1 MAENTYTGQNED
13 PKYRK
18 KVYDILSSNFEDFK
32 LSESDFYKKLDS
44 DTGYAPKV
52 YKVLKDNFSDFQKP
66 EKDFMSLVGPSKK
79 KGLFGEI
86 TTYVG
91 QLQKEAG
98 EALGGV
104 KKGLETVAATAAHYE
119 RKVPRISGPVEEKVK
134 VEVEEKL
141 DPNDLVGSLQKTMP
155 PLFKQTVPTSD
166 ATYIR
171 PNAVNIFNEQERQ
184 RPEVIK
190 GLEREKKLK
199 DLKAAFTSDVNLST
213 TQLMRAT
220 GRSAN
225 EIQGASREELAQ
237 MVREGNQSDRLAAQT
252 VADARDIRQAFTESE
267 NLEQAAIK
275 LAALK
280 DPQVARQIEITAS
293 KLPARNLGEV
303 VSGTRNVMGDP
314 KSLFGEATLGRMIYQ
329 LASNPVAVQEIEKNP
344 ELKKQFREA
353 IPLLINKYPSFG
365 KSYLGNVISQKME
378 DMGMN
383 NALLNIVTK
392 EETDKVVD
400 ELVSEGKMS
409 PLEIQFYKDNMR
421 EGGIRNFAKTIIGE
435 QLYKTPG
442 LIERTAESAVSAIKS
457 TGAGA
462 AEVTGLRP
470 LLVGERAMVARDV
483 AARDEA
489 VNIRPR
495 GTINEISAF
504 GGDFLGQV
512 LPTGLLGKGL
522 TAAKVFQNPDNA
534 IKALFG
540 LQAFGNYMPQAR
552 AMFPGEGLKQ
562 RAYAGILAG
571 LELATENIF
580 RDKKVIDGLLGKVKP
595 EIASVINKFT
605 AKEIS
610 AATAREAVE
619 GTIAKAIRSVPQFT
633 KYFAKGVGENT
644 FEETV
649 TQLGQQ
655 LTDGV
660 FTGKKFNDWVNGEEL
675 LETARTSALG
685 STFIAGLSARADML
699 ASKGMTAKMVYDMA
713 EKPEYW
719 IEKIRENAETD
730 PDLQADAEDKIAN
743 LEYATKVRQDLEKT
757 NLTEKQK
764 IKFLIN
770 ALDAHVK
777 GKTSQS
783 ITDPVLKKRAE
794 QEAKV
799 VEQQQEAIL
808 NGDDQGEIEGD
819 LSDEVVEPAG
829 EVAPEVP
836 AAPKE
841 ITEQEYSDFIDKGIV
856 IPERLND
863 IAQKVKNQEKL
874 SEREQE
880 IFTDK
885 TADINKIIAEEVKP
899 EVPQTVK
906 QLRAAEQAE
915 YAAMADPND
924 EIKRQEIYDKY
935 DKLITPLL
943 EKEKEVPAA
952 PTEGVGAKPQVRS
965 NTDGGKYVKYNPDDV
980 LPLLKDFEPTN
991 TLEVEN
997 YVTQV
1002 VPSDASVEAY
1012 KMVPVDNIKPSEKL
1026 SEKDRAEIDRIKD
1039 AIKNNEDIPPVVL
1052 EFAPVIDNN
1061 SEYKFG
1067 LADGHHRYI
1076 AYKELGYNEIPSA
1089 IITSREDYTFNT
1101 NDKDVS
1107 TLFKKVVPSGVTPQ
1121 APAQAPVP
1129 SIIEVKSPKEVKQ
1142 GDTVVWRGEEFV
1154 VDAVNNKGGF
1164 NLRNKKEPTW
1174 TVTDARITDEEF
1186 QGKRGEAV
1194 PEAKLEV
1201 ETAPEIPAAAPVPS
1215 VQTEQVGYTS
1225 KNLPKPIGNFE
1236 VVEVIPYTE
1245 VDKNKF
1251 KPEQQLKFNQGDYYE
1266 PVRIVGDSDL
1276 IELIQMGSRL
1286 INNLKA
1292 GYEKK
1297 PINKY
1302 RKEKLEKQFGITSY
1316 EAYNKARQLAKDNRG
1331 NIENIIIIG
1340 EPVSEIKS
1348 EVPAK
1353 TTSDVVADDLLN
1365 FLGIKP
1371 EGGEV
1376 KFSKRTGQPEVIKPV
1391 DEKEKEVID
1400 QMNAMELVNEGVE
1413 LGAPST
1419 TNEKIDVDELNSRL
1433 DTPLAKVNW
1442 DDYEGIPFAFTISD
1456 QLRSGDVTNP
1466 ATGEVIG
1473 DLKGGIGFNG
1483 TSGNEG
1489 NSWANTSKDE
1499 AEALL
1504 SKALD
1509 VYNANKPLFEKLW
1522 AEGKLPD
1529 GHTPVAVVK
1538 MAESSILSNEA
1549 VFRVGIQNIKTL
1561 PERNRQKAVTV
1572 LTKTLKQKAAQ
1583 ISKDIKRGADA
1594 KTGAPYSENT
1604 LKAKKKLLAQYNR
1617 ILDVVNKY
1625 GYKDIVEVLE
1635 DSKHFSLPEKA
1646 IITGEVFY
1654 GAPTPIGT
1662 KPIDINRSRPSTPV
1676 SVALIGNKNPEL
1688 INIGRITD
1696 LLTEPSMKNVPNM
1709 HVVSIVGVDVK
1720 NPQTTETNHPN
1731 YKFGVKGQSIG
1742 VLENPV
1748 HMKDAFGEAY
1758 GSAISQVTKNEASN
1772 ASINAKQA
1780 MTQGI
1785 PVQAGLPNRVLKG
1798 AVAKK
1803 NLDAIDKLTGF
1814 LRQAFPSTTFFSSQE
1829 AWDAAMADPSIKKKL
1844 KQGEVVYAFTTDGN
1858 VFINPNLKT
1867 TKAAL
1872 HETGHIWMEFVRDSN
1887 PEIYKK
1893 GLSLVEGTKELEKAK
1908 EQYGDT
1914 ELAREEALME
1924 LMSSKGDTIVN
1935 ASQKAKFKE
1944 WLLSL
1949 YKYISES
1956 FTSLLGLSPK
1966 EVENLTLDKFIEGML
1981 ADILSGREVTSKKVK
1996 TQLKLSA
2003 ESKYETIKRFIDL
2016 QRQKGFSD
2024 EDIRAGI
2031 KKVAKSIFLSE
2042 SDVDNLMAGEIPIK
2056 TKEDAVQEQ
2065 AAGKVPVQPEAGVS
2079 KEVEG
2084 GVPGAKPKA
2093 APEEGKAEGEE
2104 EKVRVSGIKKG
2115 LVSQEVLSR
2124 VNLNTVGDKE
2134 LLESGRAIIESGEV
2148 KPKTVVNRVID
2159 GGQGVLTPAEV
2170 VAMITYKADLDT
2182 KQEDFSKEIERRT
2195 KAGEDLGDLLVEY
2208 KDLQVEIDNY
2218 DIAAVITAQQQ
2229 SLAFR
2234 LRRYLLDREYNI
2246 SVQIN
2251 RYKQTNGG
2259 TIPESVLAKFNKLN
2273 ETIKDLRKK
2282 IKEAEAVKYEE
2293 DSKAAMQNII
2303 EDVERENQ
2311 ANGPKLYT
2319 EQELEDKVKEGV
2331 QKEIDGIY
2339 AKMPAEKKSKAQR
2352 VVDALDNIQRKL
2364 RSKTYDASLGVPVAF
2379 IDAGITAIK
2388 NAIKLGIEVEKA
2400 IEIGIKT
2407 IKDKLN
2413 GAKWDKEADFR
2424 KDMMEGFKEEG
2435 VDVKKTKEVKAKIND
2450 DGTITIP
2457 NKDIRDFVSQGIE
2470 DIDDLADAILNKYQA
2485 ELPGISSRQVRDA
2498 ITKYG
2503 KEVSQTRDDISIKL
2517 GRAKRVGRLL
2527 SELEDLRTM
2536 DKGAFLLKYQRVKPA
2551 QDKISER
2558 EKNLKYL
2565 IRQLGREIMGDEPLP
2580 DNYDEQKALDTA
2592 KNRVGRRIEELR
2604 DKVRRG
2610 DFSKKQK
2617 RRVQADQELLDLQT
2631 QLENA
2636 KSQFDLEHEKNEQ
2649 KNKKW
2654 YQKAGDFVLELFSG
2668 IPRTLV
2674 TGFDLGIVFTQGI
2687 RKVFTNPRMSAKAF
2701 VEAGKQFFSE
2711 SRQRRME
2718 QELKLSGSYALIK
2731 NSGLAISEGAEKASA
2746 QEQIFIVNYVN
2757 LIWDTFSR
2765 VITLNYKPGTD
2776 FVKALNP
2783 FKASQR
2789 FFDGYLNYIRINS
2802 FLDLSNAIDKGG
2814 YMPETHPEIYKAAA
2828 EFVNTTTGKGAKNIP
2843 KSLGFLMFSASKVAS
2858 ELKLYTPYAFY
2869 YYAKMPKAVRKR
2881 AMLEF
2886 GTFALSFGT
2895 TMFLMRAALGQG
2907 QGGEDDDEFWDIN
2920 SSNFLTFKFGNQRV
2934 SFAAGA
2940 RPTLV
2945 FMGRLFS
2952 GVYVD
2957 QYGQE
2962 SKLGERTG
2970 KQINTRFDLIVRFFT
2985 AKAAPVPAAV
2995 IQYLDKK
3002 AGVEVE
3008 DNVFQNLVLPMWLQ
3022 DSQELY
3028 AQNPKEIGAL
3038 YTLLSLIGANIRTV
3052 EEYTQKEHK
3061 VPKKIIYKEQILPS
3075 GTRERE
3081 VTLTDEQRAE
3091 FQKIFDQ
3098 KFKENIDNIHKS
3110 EAYKKL
3116 KGKNDRML
3124 FDVTFGKKA
3133 KDDAETDAINLLE
3146 RIYTSEFKKFPIIR
3160 ETPEEKEINRI
3171 LNIGEKR

>member
-1 MAENTYTGQNED
+1 MAEKLNINPNED
-13 PKYRK
+13 PVYRK
-18 KVYDILSSNFEDFK
+18 KVYKFLSDNFSDFTTA
-32 LSESDFYKKLDS
+32 EQDFYKKLDT
-44 DTGYAPKV
+44 DQTYAPKV
-52 YKVLKDNFSDFQKP
+52 YKLLKDNFSDFDSGEQ
-66 EKDFMSLVGPSKK
+66 DFMFLMTPSKK
-79 KGLFGEI
+79 KDQAGLPAQSGES
-86 TTYVG
+86 VG
-91 QLQKEAG
+91 TSQSPLQLPSADPNKSAEDNVIDLGEASKKAG
-98 EALGGV
+98 ESIYAKSQSKISSLTKDYEDYVNSINQQIKDGV
-104 KKGLETVAATAAHYE
+104 IVDRITAEGLVGHKRKRYEKAIEEANAEYQASIDELNNLTQEE
-119 RKVPRISGPVEEKVK
+119 RKKILNPKNRKVTIDVGASTSEGENAK
-134 VEVEEKL
+134 ILNEYKDLEVKL
-141 DPNDLVGSLQKTMP
+141 NS
-155 PLFKQTVPTSD
+155 
-166 ATYIR
+166 I
-171 PNAVNIFNEQERQ
+171 
-184 RPEVIK
+184 PE
-190 GLEREKKLK
+190 GDKLK
-199 DLKAAFTSDVNLST
+199 DTISQELKNKKKELAGRLGIGEDDVDMGVSGNVYSDVI
-213 TQLMRAT
+213 
-220 GRSAN
+220 GSAPKPE
-225 EIQGASREELAQ
+225 EIREYS
-237 MVREGNQSDRLAAQT
+237 VS
-252 VADARDIRQAFTESE
+252 IR
-267 NLEQAAIK
+267 N
-275 LAALK
+275 
-280 DPQVARQIEITAS
+280 
-293 KLPARNLGEV
+293 
-303 VSGTRNVMGDP
+303 
-314 KSLFGEATLGRMIYQ
+314 
-329 LASNPVAVQEIEKNP
+329 NPVNASQVQS
-344 ELKKQFREA
+344 RR
-353 IPLLINKYPSFG
+353 
-365 KSYLGNVISQKME
+365 KSGQL
-378 DMGMN
+378 
-383 NALLNIVTK
+383 
-392 EETDKVVD
+392 
-400 ELVSEGKMS
+400 
-409 PLEIQFYKDNMR
+409 FY
-421 EGGIRNFAKTIIGE
+421 
-435 QLYKTPG
+435 
-442 LIERTAESAVSAIKS
+442 
-457 TGAGA
+457 
-462 AEVTGLRP
+462 
-470 LLVGERAMVARDV
+470 
-483 AARDEA
+483 
-489 VNIRPR
+489 
-495 GTINEISAF
+495 
-504 GGDFLGQV
+504 
-512 LPTGLLGKGL
+512 
-522 TAAKVFQNPDNA
+522 
-534 IKALFG
+534 
-540 LQAFGNYMPQAR
+540 
-552 AMFPGEGLKQ
+552 
-562 RAYAGILAG
+562 
-571 LELATENIF
+571 
-580 RDKKVIDGLLGKVKP
+580 
-595 EIASVINKFT
+595 
-605 AKEIS
+605 
-610 AATAREAVE
+610 
-619 GTIAKAIRSVPQFT
+619 
-633 KYFAKGVGENT
+633 ENT
-644 FEETV
+644 FEYLNDNPKAASRAFSQTFTDLPDQTGVRKASQYDFELNKFMIETGKQAV
-649 TQLGQQ
+649 RGSDGVVYNPENAAPVDVSSIKEQYDRNLKGLSQQ
-655 LTDGV
+655 LSEKFIKLTPSSDDLRKLESGEITEEEYRSRNSYENIV
-660 FTGKKFNDWVNGEEL
+660 KSIQKQYELVDEYVLNPEEKQSIQQHLGNQYTFLADVLDRFGGKSYREKNPLYVGLNDYQKIY
-675 LETARTSALG
+675 LEKL
-685 STFIAGLSARADML
+685 
-699 ASKGMTAKMVYDMA
+699 
-713 EKPEYW
+713 
-719 IEKIRENAETD
+719 
-730 PDLQADAEDKIAN
+730 KIAN
-743 LEYATKVRQDLEKT
+743 PEKYEGTLRLLTTPAELIKQETGEWNPELESGYQGEMKKAEDEGIKLASLDYQDRISSLISKSKSKELTAQEKIELAELTSGYEDLEKLKSSQIDRYPAASKQEIIDLIGKSGGDVPMGKGERFLFNIGRGISSGVDWAYELIT
-757 NLTEKQK
+757 SPISNEDSRITDLQNIGDDNIYRSKVNVGWEEESVIHGDLKYALDPEFNKQIKAIDQNDTLSQGQKYDAKVKAFLDYRKAKGEDPVVVAKNEKAGDLNLTASSISNVVGDVSSQIISQFALAMMTGGAGNISKARSLATLFGTTFATSMRGYEVDALREGRKDVMSYAIRRSTIDALTELYGDDLMRIKGLFKGKGTLGKIVESVTDAEWKAALKSTKRGVFNNVKNVISSLPKRLLKPAFQETSEEVSANILNNLFEGKPLSDGLKETIATTSIGTFGAFGLGLPFQYRSITNSQKMDLFNAGLNANKFLKSIESDLANGAITQEEAEKRRLVINEANSIIRNLPKVDENGNKLSDKALVNLAFNKYTELQAQKAKKENPKSQK
-764 IKFLIN
+764 IDQVI
-770 ALDAHVK
+770 DE
-777 GKTSQS
+777 
-783 ITDPVLKKRAE
+783 I
-794 QEAKV
+794 
-799 VEQQQEAIL
+799 QQENADIFS
-808 NGDDQGEIEGD
+808 G
-819 LSDEVVEPAG
+819 VEPEVPQQTLFEQISKRIEEIDAEEKGAAG
-829 EVAPEVP
+829 EVKPEVT
-836 AAPKE
+836 ATPKE
-841 ITEQEYSDFIDKGIV
+841 ITEQEYSEFIDKGIV
-856 IPERLND
+856 NPERLND

-885 TADINKIIAEEVKP
+885 TADINKIIAGEVAP
-899 EVPQTVK
+899 EVPQTVE

-915 YAAMADPND
+915 YAAMPDPND
-924 EIKRQEIYDKY
+924 EVKRQEIYDKY

-943 EKEKEVPAA
+943 EKEKEV
-952 PTEGVGAKPQVRS
+952 S
-965 NTDGGKYVKYNPDDV
+965 
-980 LPLLKDFEPTN
+980 
-991 TLEVEN
+991 
-997 YVTQV
+997 
-1002 VPSDASVEAY
+1002 EA
-1012 KMVPVDNIKPSEKL
+1012 
-1026 SEKDRAEIDRIKD
+1026 
-1039 AIKNNEDIPPVVL
+1039 
-1052 EFAPVIDNN
+1052 
-1061 SEYKFG
+1061 
-1067 LADGHHRYI
+1067 
-1076 AYKELGYNEIPSA
+1076 
-1089 IITSREDYTFNT
+1089 
-1101 NDKDVS
+1101 
-1107 TLFKKVVPSGVTPQ
+1107 
-1121 APAQAPVP
+1121 APVP

-1142 GDTVVWRGEEFV
+1142 GDTVVWRGEDFTVEE
-1154 VDAVNNKGGF
+1154 VNAKGGF
-1164 NLRNKKEPTW
+1164 NLQNKKDRTW
-1174 TVTDARITDEEF
+1174 TVKDARITDEEF

-1194 PEAKLEV
+1194 PEAK
-1201 ETAPEIPAAAPVPS
+1201 
-1215 VQTEQVGYTS
+1215 
-1225 KNLPKPIGNFE
+1225 PK
-1236 VVEVIPYTE
+1236 
-1245 VDKNKF
+1245 
-1251 KPEQQLKFNQGDYYE
+1251 
-1266 PVRIVGDSDL
+1266 
-1276 IELIQMGSRL
+1276 
-1286 INNLKA
+1286 
-1292 GYEKK
+1292 
-1297 PINKY
+1297 
-1302 RKEKLEKQFGITSY
+1302 
-1316 EAYNKARQLAKDNRG
+1316 
-1331 NIENIIIIG
+1331 
-1340 EPVSEIKS
+1340 
-1348 EVPAK
+1348 VPAK

-1371 EGGEV
+1371 DGGEV
-1376 KFSKRTGQPEVIKPV
+1376 KFSKTTGQPEVIKPV

-1400 QMNAMELVNEGVE
+1400 RMNSMNLVNEGVE

-1419 TNEKIDVDELNSRL
+1419 TSEKIDVDELNSRL
-1433 DTPLAKVNW
+1433 DTPLEKINW

-1466 ATGEVIG
+1466 ATGEVIK

-1483 TSGNEG
+1483 TAGNEG
-1489 NSWANTSKDE
+1489 NAWANTSKDE
-1499 AEALL
+1499 ADALK

-1522 AEGKLPD
+1522 AEGRLPD
-1529 GHTPVAVVK
+1529 GHIPVAVVK
-1538 MAESSILSNEA
+1538 MAESAILSNEA

-1561 PERNRQKAVTV
+1561 PERNREKAIAV
-1572 LTKTLKQKAAQ
+1572 LNKTLKQKAAQ
-1583 ISKDIKRGADA
+1583 IGKDIKRGTDA

-1604 LKAKKKLLAQYNR
+1604 LKAKKKLFAQYNR
-1617 ILDVVNKY
+1617 ILDVLNKY
-1625 GYKDIVEVLE
+1625 GYKDIVDVLE
-1635 DSKHFSLPEKA
+1635 DGKHFSLPEKA
-1646 IITGEVFY
+1646 IITSEVFY
-1654 GAPTPIGT
+1654 GAPTPIGG

-1696 LLTEPSMKNVPNM
+1696 LLTEPSMKNIPNM
-1709 HVVSIVGVDVK
+1709 HVVSIVAVDVK

-1742 VLENPV
+1742 ILESPV

-1758 GSAISQVTKNEASN
+1758 GSAISQITKNEASN

-1798 AVAKK
+1798 AIAKK
-1803 NLDAIDKLTGF
+1803 NLDAVDKLTGF
-1814 LRQAFPSTTFFSSQE
+1814 LRQAFPSTTFFTSQE
-1829 AWDAAMADPSIKKKL
+1829 AWDAAMADPSVKKKL
-1844 KQGEVVYAFTTDGN
+1844 KDGEVVYAFTTDGN

-1872 HETGHIWMEFVRDSN
+1872 HETGHIWMEFVKDSN
-1887 PEIYKK
+1887 PELHNK
-1893 GLSLVEGTKELEKAK
+1893 GLALVDGTKEFEKAK

-1914 ELAREEALME
+1914 PLAREEALME

-1944 WLLSL
+1944 WLLSI

-1966 EVENLTLDKFIEGML
+1966 EIENLTLDKFLEGML
-1981 ADILSGREVTSKKVK
+1981 ADILSGKEVSAKKIKGEV
-1996 TQLKLSA
+1996 KLSA
-2003 ESKYETIKRFIDL
+2003 ESITDRIKKFIDL
-2016 QRQKGFSD
+2016 QRSNGISD
-2024 EDIRAGI
+2024 VDIKAGI
-2031 KKVAKSIFLSE
+2031 EKVAKSIGLSA
-2042 SDVDNLMAGEIPIK
+2042 SDINNLMAGEFP
-2056 TKEDAVQEQ
+2056 TKPKEYAVQEQ
-2065 AAGKVPVQPEAGVS
+2065 AAGEVPVQPKAGVS
-2079 KEVEG
+2079 EEVEG
-2084 GVPGAKPKA
+2084 GVPGAKPQA

-2104 EKVRVSGIKKG
+2104 EKVKPSGIKKG

-2134 LLESGRAIIESGEV
+2134 LLESGKAIIESGEV

-2182 KQEDFSKEIERRT
+2182 KQEDLSKEIERRT

-2246 SVQIN
+2246 TVQIN

-2259 TIPESVLAKFNKLN
+2259 TIPESVLAKFKKLN

-2282 IKEAEAVKYEE
+2282 IKEAEAAKYEE

-2435 VDVKKTKEVKAKIND
+2435 VDVKKTKEVKARIND

-2485 ELPGISSRQVRDA
+2485 ELPGVSSRQVRDS

-2551 QDKISER
+2551 KDKISER

-2565 IRQLGREIMGDEPLP
+2565 IRQLGREIMGDEQLP
-2580 DNYDEQKALDTA
+2580 ENYDEQKALDTA
-2592 KNRVGRRIEELR
+2592 KNRVARRIEELR
-2604 DKVRRG
+2604 DKIKKG

-2617 RRVQADQELLDLQT
+2617 RRVQADQELVDLQS
-2631 QLENA
+2631 QLEKT
-2636 KSQFDLEHEKNEQ
+2636 KSEFDLEHEKNEQ

-2674 TGFDLGIVFTQGI
+2674 TGFDFGIVFTQGI
-2687 RKVFTNPRMSAKAF
+2687 RKVFTNPVMSAKAF

-2711 SRQRRME
+2711 SRQKKME
-2718 QELKLSGSYALIK
+2718 NELKVSGAYALIK
-2731 NSGLAISEGAEKASA
+2731 NSGLSITEGVEKASA

-2757 LIWDTFSR
+2757 LIWDAFAR
-2765 VITLNYKPGTD
+2765 VITLNYKPGTEL
-2776 FVKALNP
+2776 VKAMNP

-2802 FLDLSNAIDKGG
+2802 FLNLSNAIDKNG
-2814 YMPETHPEIYKAAA
+2814 YTPETHPEIYKAAA

-2869 YYAKMPKAVRKR
+2869 YYAKMPKAVRNR

-2886 GTFALSFGT
+2886 GTFALSFST
-2895 TMFLMRAALGQG
+2895 AMLLLRAALDQG
-2907 QGGEDDDEFWDIN
+2907 QGDDEDDEFWDIN

-2970 KQINTRFDLIVRFFT
+2970 KQINTKFDLIVRFFT
-2985 AKAAPVPAAV
+2985 AKAAPVPAAA

-3008 DNVFQNLVLPMWLQ
+3008 DDVFKNLVLPMWLQ

-3052 EEYTQKEHK
+3052 EGYTEREYKM
-3061 VPKKIIYKEQILPS
+3061 PKKIFYTDDYSRK
-3075 GTRERE
+3075 RE
-3081 VTLTDEQRAE
+3081 VVLTDEQKAD
-3091 FQKIFDQ
+3091 FQKMFDE
-3098 KFKENIDNIHKS
+3098 KFKKNIEDIKNSESYKNLTSENDKIF
-3110 EAYKKL
+3110 
-3116 KGKNDRML
+3116 

-3133 KDDAETDAINLLE
+3133 KDDAESDAKKELI
-3146 RIYTSEFKKFPIIR
+3146 RKYRGPFSEFPIIR

-3171 LNIGEKR
+3171 LNRGEKKP